1 MATTLANR
9 LSENLASNMVDY
21 ARQIWLAG
29 LGAFAKAE
37 QESSKLFETLVKRGE
52 EVEGQLS
59 KAAEDKVEKIRSKA
73 EEARDKANDTWN
85 KLEQVFQKRVARAL
99 TRLGVPTRDDVQ
111 ALARQ
116 VEILQQNIEE
126 LAKAEE
132 PRALLPSIGTHDIVE
147 ATE

>member
-1 MATTLANR
+1 MATTLTNR
-9 LSENLASNMVDY
+9 LSENLASNMKDY

-37 QESSKLFETLVKRGE
+37 QEGGKFFETLVKRGE
-52 EVEGQLS
+52 EVEAQLR
-59 KAAEDKVEKIRSKA
+59 KAAEDKVENIKSKA

-111 ALARQ
+111 ALAGQ

-126 LAKAEE
+126 LAKAEQ
-132 PRALLPSIGTHDIVE
+132 PSALLPRMSARE
-147 ATE
+147 LA